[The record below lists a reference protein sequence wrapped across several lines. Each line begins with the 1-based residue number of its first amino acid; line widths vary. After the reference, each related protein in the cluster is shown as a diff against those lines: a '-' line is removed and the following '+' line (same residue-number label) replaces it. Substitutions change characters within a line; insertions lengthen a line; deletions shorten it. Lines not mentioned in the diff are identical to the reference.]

1 VLASFAGSVHQS
13 QPEADG
19 GMSDEWFIKFEYN
32 RFRKMRFR
40 IDIVNGAAPLILLAF
55 RVEPVIINRQE
66 FVEFKLISL
75 SYDVYADLKFVVRHC

>member
-1 VLASFAGSVHQS
+1 
-13 QPEADG
+13 
-19 GMSDEWFIKFEYN
+19 
-32 RFRKMRFR
+32 MRFR